1 MRVTRRFGDRGR
13 DERGAILV
21 VSAVLMTA
29 MLAFAALGVDIG
41 NARQHRRASQNA
53 ADAAAL
59 AAAQDLPNT
68 TTAIAT
74 AKAYAQDNYGTPTTA
89 WVGCT
94 DSERLA
100 LVPDTANSNQCISFS
115 SDRRQVRVR
124 MPVDP
129 VRTFFGGMFG
139 RPTIAVSADA
149 VAASVVG
156 RSDRIVPAAVTG
168 ALGTGLLC
176 IEQAGNNQ
184 PCATRQRGQFGS
196 LSSPR
201 LNLFKPASNVEQTSL
216 AISYAMNMDHD
227 IQRYS
232 AYPAVCDGTL
242 RSPCNTTNVGTGSTA
257 NHVLATTG
265 NDVPPVTEGYVTGF
279 SAATTDAG
287 TVAFCGRLQ
296 RPDYTVGNQVD
307 PRPGNCATPGTPTT
321 TILGNTVNGRHLYYW
336 LTSGARSLFYPEVVA
351 LGYPDTDQRLA
362 IGGPVFGAGGVGN
375 PGDARLDCF
384 LAGYRWNSGTATETL
399 PTCAGVTYPTTGST
413 AWAKTVGDDFRT
425 VTYSRNDGNANW
437 VNSWTETGDD
447 GSPTTGKILITS
459 ATLGFE
465 RTPPGASLV
474 RTADLRDPSTGTLAT
489 AATLTLRVDPQL
501 GGAGAVVL
509 ETSTDGTTW
518 TTLDTWNSVSTS
530 GWASRSYSL
539 ASSQISAATRVRF
552 RQTGSGTGGS
562 KIFFDDL
569 QIAYSGGT
577 PGVTGRVAPIFNS
590 GLQNDPRWGVIP
602 RISYWPSPNAA
613 PIEGFWGFFGYTSY
627 VSSSK
632 VQAFDAWV
640 FDPALTLADPATDTF
655 GFGFSP
661 QPFARLIS

>member
-21 VSAVLMTA
+21 VSAVLLTA

-41 NARQHRRASQNA
+41 NARQHRRSSQNA

-74 AKAYAQDNYGTPTTA
+74 AKAYARDNYGTAATA

-94 DSERLA
+94 DSAHLA
-100 LVPDTANSNQCISFS
+100 LVPDTANSNECISFS
-115 SDRRQVRVR
+115 SDKRQVRVR
-124 MPVDP
+124 MPTDQVQ
-129 VRTFFGGMFG
+129 TFFGGMFG
-139 RPTIAVSADA
+139 RPTIAVTADA

-196 LSSPR
+196 LSGPR

-227 IQRYS
+227 IQPYS

-257 NHVLATTG
+257 NHVLAMTG
-265 NDVPPVTEGYVTGF
+265 NSVPPVTEGYVTGF
-279 SAATTDAG
+279 STDTTDAG

-296 RPDYTVGNQVD
+296 RPDYTVGNLVD

-321 TILGNTVNGRHLYYW
+321 TILGYTVNGRHLYYW
-336 LTSGARSLFYPEVVA
+336 LTPAARSLFYPEVVA
-351 LGYPDTDQRLA
+351 LGYADTDQRLA
-362 IGGPVFGAGGVGN
+362 IGAAVFAA
-375 PGDARLDCF
+375 GDARLDCF
-384 LAGYRWNSGTATETL
+384 LAGYRWNSGNATETL
-399 PTCAGVTYPTTGST
+399 PTCTGVTYPTSGGT
-413 AWAKTVGDDFRT
+413 AWAKTVRDQFDT
-425 VTYSRNDGNANW
+425 ASYSRNDGTANW
-437 VNSWTETGDD
+437 AGSWVEAADD
-447 GSPTTGKILITS
+447 TLPATGKILITS
-459 ATLGFE
+459 ASLQFVKA
-465 RTPPGASLV
+465 PAGASLV
-474 RTADLRDPSTGTLAT
+474 RTADLRYPSTGTLAT
-489 AATLTLRVDPQL
+489 SATLTLRVNPQL

-518 TTLDTWNSVSTS
+518 TTLDTWTSVSTS
-530 GWASRSYSL
+530 GWASRTYRL
-539 ASSQISAATRVRF
+539 TSSQISAATRVRF
-552 RQTGSGTGGS
+552 RQTDGGIGNGTGNS
-562 KIFFDDL
+562 VISFDDV
-569 QIAYSGGT
+569 QISYGGGT
-577 PGVTGRVAPIFNS
+577 PGVPSRVAPIFNP

-602 RISYWPSPNAA
+602 RISFWPSPNAA
-613 PIEGFWGFFGYTSY
+613 PVEGFWGFFGYTSY
-627 VSSSK
+627 VANGK

-640 FDPALTLADPATDTF
+640 FDPALTLADPATQTF

-661 QPFARLIS
+661 EPFARLVS